1 MAEFAL
7 ALVAVT
13 TAVALGLSIRR
24 RRFARHAHLSS
35 TLDPMP
41 LTAGVKHL
49 AASVSQLS
57 DLGLHLPAASHA
69 IVHKRR
75 LGVLLGLR

>member
-1 MAEFAL
+1 MVEVAL
-7 ALVAVT
+7 TLVAVT
-13 TAVALGLSIRR
+13 TAVGLGLSLRR
-24 RRFARHAHLSS
+24 RRFARHPHLSS

-41 LTAGVKHL
+41 AGVKHL
-49 AASVSQLS
+49 AARVSELS

-69 IVHKRR
+69 LVHKRR